1 MRIFIGTEEIAS
13 LIADLA
19 SGFRE
24 LGHTVTTY
32 VGAKNTFYK
41 SHDYNIVR
49 GMFLNDTFHYKDSQF
64 LSARLKDYTN
74 RVDSRITTAW
84 LKWKNKK
91 IIDDHDVF
99 IFIWKSWLPE
109 SYLFPLLKKKGKK
122 IVCMHVG
129 TDVRHISAFE
139 QQYGIDT
146 STWEKIFHTDAL
158 EPKIKRIRYHE
169 LYADVI
175 YSVPD
180 QAGLYLRG
188 YNHLQLPLSYKRN
201 IKFNIPARNIPLI
214 VHAPSKSG
222 IKGTDIVN
230 KTIAQLKQDGYDL
243 EYKLISGLPNEKLLE
258 LLTDADILCDELF
271 LHGPGMLSAEA
282 MAAGCSVATRCL
294 DVPPFQP
301 PVCSVKP
308 ENLYE
313 KLKLLITN
321 IDYRTG
327 LAKAGKK
334 FVEDFNNPI
343 KIAEKIMDDIS
354 NKNKSDYKS
363 SFFMEKF
370 QLPKDIYLSDE
381 TKLLTKMVIEKY
393 DMQKECS
400 ENELKKRGLL

>member
-32 VGAKNTFYK
+32 VGAKNKFYT
-41 SHDYNIVR
+41 SHNYNIVR
-49 GMFLNDTFHYKDSQF
+49 GTFLNDAFHYQDWQF
-64 LSARLKDYTN
+64 LSGRLKDYIN
-74 RVDSRITTAW
+74 RVDIKITKPW

-129 TDVRHISAFE
+129 SDVRHISAFE
-139 QQYGIDT
+139 QQYNIDT
-146 STWEKIFHTDAL
+146 STWERYFHTDAL

-180 QAGLYLRG
+180 QAGLYLRN
-188 YNHLQLPLSYKRN
+188 YNHLQLSLSKDRN
-201 IKFNIPARNIPLI
+201 IKFNIPGRNIPLI
-214 VHAPSKSG
+214 VHAPSRSG

-230 KTIAQLKQDGYDL
+230 KTVAQLKEDGYDL
-243 EYKLISGLPNEKLLE
+243 EYKLIVGLPNEKLLE

-282 MAAGCSVATRCL
+282 MAAGCAVATRCL
-294 DVPPFQP
+294 GVHPFQP
-301 PVCSVKP
+301 PVCSVTP

-313 KLKLLITN
+313 KLKLLITD

-327 LAKAGKK
+327 LAKTGKK
-334 FVEDFNNPI
+334 FVEDFNSPI
-343 KIAEKIMDDIS
+343 KIAEKIMDDI
-354 NKNKSDYKS
+354 NKNNKSDYNS
-363 SFFMEKF
+363 NFFIEKF
-370 QLPKDIYLSDE
+370 QLPKNISLSDD
-381 TKLLTKMVIEKY
+381 TKMLTQIVIEKY
-393 DMQKECS
+393 DMQKEALK
-400 ENELKKRGLL
+400 NDLKKRGLI